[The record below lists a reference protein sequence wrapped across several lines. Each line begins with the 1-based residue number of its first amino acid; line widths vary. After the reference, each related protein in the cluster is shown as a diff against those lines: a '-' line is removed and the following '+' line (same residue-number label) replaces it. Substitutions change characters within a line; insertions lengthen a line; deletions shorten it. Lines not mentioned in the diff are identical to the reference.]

1 MDEGIGIHVI
11 NELMKYQLPENIEIY
26 DGGTGGFKLLELM
39 RESGRVIFI
48 DAVDNGEKPGSVIC
62 IRAESVYSYRKNKY
76 SLHDTDLLEVIKMAT
91 LLGNLPEIKIIGIQ
105 PKTIKH
111 GMELSKELR
120 ESMPEIIKKV
130 VNEFRD
136 NFI

>member
-1 MDEGIGIHVI
+1 MPEYI
-11 NELMKYQLPENIEIY
+11 ELH

-39 RESGRVIFI
+39 CEADKIIFI
-48 DAVDNGEKPGSVIC
+48 DAVDNGKKPGSVIC
-62 IRAESVYSYRKNKY
+62 IKAESVCSAYRKNKY
-76 SLHDTDLLEVIKMAT
+76 SLHDMDLIEVLKIAT

-111 GMELSKELR
+111 GIELSMELR

-130 VNEFRD
+130 LNEFRY
-136 NFI
+136 NSI